1 MTVYS
6 ASEEKPIEDN
16 ILHGKLYFY
25 MPETLN
31 LAGAKTNV
39 GPDFEPYVIEDR
51 ELITGQN
58 PRSDHPIAAAL
69 ITALNRDRARA

>member
-16 ILHGKLYFY
+16 ILHGKLYFN
-25 MPETLN
+25 MPETLD
-31 LAGAKTNV
+31 LAGAETTV
-39 GPDFEPYVIEDR
+39 GPDFEPYVVVDR

-58 PRSDHPIAAAL
+58 PRSDHPIAAKLIEAL
-69 ITALNRDRARA
+69 DRANAAR